1 MTVSFDII
9 GKPQGKARART
20 GKGRTYTPEQT
31 VLYENLVKMEYLRQ
45 CDGFRFKEDVPLRM
59 EIDAIFE
66 PPKSAPKK
74 TRALMLHDEVL
85 PLKKPD
91 ADNIA
96 KIIADSLN
104 GVAYKDDS
112 QIASMIVNKYY
123 GELASVDVRIS
134 NVIPCDMLGD
144 EP

>member
-45 CDGFRFKEDVPLRM
+45 CDGFRFKDDVPLRM

-66 PPKSAPKK
+66 PPKSTPKK

-112 QIASMIVNKYY
+112 QIASMVVNKYY
-123 GELASVDVRIS
+123 GDKASASVRIS
-134 NVIPCDMLGD
+134 NVVPWD
-144 EP
+144 EL

>member
-1 MTVSFDII
+1 MNVSFEII

-20 GKGRTYTPEQT
+20 VKGHTYTPEQT

-66 PPKSAPKK
+66 PPKGTPKK
-74 TRALMLHDEVL
+74 MRVLMLHDDIL

-96 KIIADSLN
+96 KVIADSLN

-123 GELASVDVRIS
+123 GEQAAVSVRIS
-134 NVIPCDMLGD
+134 NV
-144 EP
+144 EPWMMED

>member
-66 PPKSAPKK
+66 PLKNTPKK
-74 TRALMLHDEVL
+74 TRALMLSDRIL

-91 ADNIA
+91 VDNIA
-96 KIIADSLN
+96 KVIADSLN

-112 QIASMIVNKYY
+112 QIASMLVNKYY
-123 GELASVDVRIS
+123 GEQAAVNVRIS
-134 NVIPCDMLGD
+134 NVIPYDD

>member
-1 MTVSFDII
+1 MNVSFEII

-20 GKGRTYTPEQT
+20 VKGHTYTPEQT

-66 PPKSAPKK
+66 PPKGTPKK
-74 TRALMLHDEVL
+74 MRVLMLHDDIL

-96 KIIADSLN
+96 KVIADSLN

-112 QIASMIVNKYY
+112 QIASMLVNKYY
-123 GELASVDVRIS
+123 GEQAAVSVRIS
-134 NVIPCDMLGD
+134 NV
-144 EP
+144 EPWMMED